1 MLKEIWDKLKKNS
14 SKELIFCLIC
24 LDITYSYLLTFL
36 FKRYLITLNF
46 GIMDEN
52 GNILQI
58 NEVFMNENKGKNQ
71 YYPRKYSVKFK
82 L

>member
-1 MLKEIWDKLKKNS
+1 
-14 SKELIFCLIC
+14 
-24 LDITYSYLLTFL
+24 
-36 FKRYLITLNF
+36 
-46 GIMDEN
+46 MDEN